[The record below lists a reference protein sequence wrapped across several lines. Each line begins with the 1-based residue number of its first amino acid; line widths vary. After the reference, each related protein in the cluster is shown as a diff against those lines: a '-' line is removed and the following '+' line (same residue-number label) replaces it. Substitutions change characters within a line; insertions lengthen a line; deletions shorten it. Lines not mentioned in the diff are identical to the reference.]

1 MEMAIG
7 VMFLM
12 IAFTIM
18 LLSTAGLQ
26 NRHRNEDYKKFNQMI
41 EVNNVG
47 EYVLQNRIDY
57 VGINAESIK
66 INVED
71 VEYTV
76 VLTTEKNADKT
87 LEKYIIYRGD
97 VESGELVLTIVID
110 DNDTPEVITDDKITS
125 WK

>member
-26 NRHRNEDYKKFNQMI
+26 NRPRNEDYKKFNQMI
-41 EVNNVG
+41 EVNYIG
-47 EYVLQNRIDY
+47 EHVLQNIDDY
-57 VGINAESIK
+57 LSISTSIIK
-66 INVED
+66 IDDLDEI
-71 VEYTV
+71 
-76 VLTTEKNADKT
+76 TEKYYVQCSTSETNKIQC
-87 LEKYIIYRGD
+87 EIFRGE
-97 VESGELVLTIVID
+97 VESGELVLTIIID
-110 DNDTPEVITDDKITS
+110 TKGTDDQTDDTITS

>member
-41 EVNNVG
+41 EVNYIG
-47 EYVLQNRIDY
+47 EHVLQNIDY
-57 VGINAESIK
+57 YLSISTSK
-66 INVED
+66 IEID
-71 VEYTV
+71 LDEI
-76 VLTTEKNADKT
+76 TEKYYVQCSTSETNKIQC
-87 LEKYIIYRGD
+87 EIFRGE
-97 VESGELVLTIVID
+97 VESGELVLTIIID
-110 DNDTPEVITDDKITS
+110 TKGTDDQTDDTITS

>member
-47 EYVLQNRIDY
+47 EIVCSNFDAYKNEV
-57 VGINAESIK
+57 EFTPIK
-66 INVED
+66 TNVVDENENLVEVDTGYD
-71 VEYTV
+71 VKC
-76 VLTTEKNADKT
+76 TTNENN
-87 LEKYIIYRGD
+87 KYIFEICERD
-97 VESGELVLTIVID
+97 ETVPILTI
-110 DNDTPEVITDDKITS
+110 EITDGKITS

>member
-41 EVNNVG
+41 EVNNVREYALEAISEG
-47 EYVLQNRIDY
+47 ESSFTITENEIEYHYPVL
-57 VGINAESIK
+57 
-66 INVED
+66 
-71 VEYTV
+71 
-76 VLTTEKNADKT
+76 KT
-87 LEKYIIYRGD
+87 GNQYEIYRGD
-97 VESGELVLTIVID
+97 GEDKNLILTITLS
-110 DNDTPEVITDDKITS
+110 NDGKTITS